1 MFKKLLNSNKS
12 SLIFIIGLV
21 IFTGLNVFSASTM
34 ELHFDEAYYW
44 IWSQKPAFGYF
55 DHPPMV
61 AWLIMIGQWLL
72 EDEIGVR
79 LLTII
84 MSSMSITILWRMAR
98 RYSPNAFL
106 FWMLTYSICLI
117 HPYSF
122 IATPDAPLFFF
133 STLFFYFYRRY
144 LEKNNFQ
151 NAVILAFIIAL
162 MIYSKYHAF
171 LLIGLVVLF
180 NLKLLKRFSFWF
192 IVFHTLIYLA
202 PHILWQIDNDFP
214 SFRYHLFERHV
225 IGYNPLTTLNYIFSE
240 IALAGP
246 MLGWLFLYVLFT
258 TKITNDWERA
268 LKFSGAGVYLFFL
281 VSTFSGNFE
290 AHWTLIALI
299 PLLLLSYKYVVEN
312 QKWQKWIVIA
322 GSINFVLLLAA
333 RIIILTPFAGNIHV
347 LKQFSGNKENM
358 QLIDKVS
365 DHKPVIFQDTWT
377 DATLYSF
384 NKGSITTNLNSG
396 FYRRNQFD
404 IYELD
409 ESFRNQSVYVITTD
423 SAQFSN
429 AERMVTN
436 RHVLYGKT
444 IDHFNSYYN
453 VTMTLKKSVLSDGVL
468 NVEVALHNP
477 YDEKILLGESSGY
490 PVALQLYY
498 HNGKRWVRYA
508 EKSIDTLELLPDNT
522 VNISA
527 GLPLKTPVP
536 TGKNS
541 YLMLKIGELNPI
553 SSRCLIEIGQGE

>member
-1 MFKKLLNSNKS
+1 MV
-12 SLIFIIGLV
+12 GLV
-21 IFTGLNVFSASTM
+21 IFTGLNIFSAMTM

-61 AWLIMIGQWLL
+61 AWLMMIGQWVL
-72 EDEIGVR
+72 DGEIGVR

-84 MSSMSITILWRMAR
+84 MSSLSITILWRMAR

-133 STLFFYFYRRY
+133 TTLFFYFYRRY
-144 LEKNNFQ
+144 LEKNSFQ

-202 PHILWQIDNDFP
+202 PHLLWQIDNNFP

-225 IGYNPLTTLNYIFSE
+225 IGYSPLTTLNYIFSE

-246 MLGWLFLYVLFT
+246 MLGWLFMYILFT
-258 TKITNDWERA
+258 TKTANDWERS
-268 LKFSGAGVYLFFL
+268 LKYSGTGVYLFFL

-299 PLLLLSYKYVVEN
+299 PLLLLSYKYIIEN
-312 QKWQKWIVIA
+312 QKWQKWVVIA
-322 GSINFVLLLAA
+322 GSINFMLLLTA
-333 RIIILTPFAGNIHV
+333 RILILTPFGENIHV
-347 LKQFSGNKENM
+347 LKQFSGNKENV

-365 DHKPVIFQDTWT
+365 NGKPVIFQDTWT

-384 NKGSITTNLNSG
+384 NKGTITTNLNSG

-404 IYELD
+404 IFDLD
-409 ESFRNQSVYVITTD
+409 ESYRNQPVFVLTTD
-423 SAQFSN
+423 SAQFTN
-429 AERMVTN
+429 AERIETN
-436 RHVLYGKT
+436 RHLLYGKT
-444 IDHFNSYYN
+444 IDCFNSYYN
-453 VTMTLKKSVLSDGVL
+453 LTMTLEKAVPSNGKLDVT
-468 NVEVALHNP
+468 VALYNP
-477 YDEKILLGESSGY
+477 YDEKITLGEPSGC
-490 PVALQLYY
+490 PAALLLYY
-498 HNGKRWVRYA
+498 HNGKKWVRYA
-508 EKSIDTLELLPDNT
+508 EKSIDHLELLPDNK
-522 VNISA
+522 VGISA
-527 GLPLKTPVP
+527 SLPLTTPVP
-536 TGKNS
+536 SGKNI
-541 YLMLKIGELNPI
+541 YLMFKIGELNPI
-553 SSRCLIEIGQGE
+553 PSRCLIEIGQGE